1 MPNLQ
6 ALCQA
11 GVVFEQA
18 WAHPTCTPTRASLLT
33 GQYGSRSQVLQ
44 VDDVLAPSTPN
55 LLQRLQQG
63 SNPYSVAVI
72 GKWHVSGAN
81 PDPNA
86 PAQYGASHYA
96 GFLTGAL
103 PDYSDWRITVNG
115 STSRTTTYATTELT
129 DRAIAWLSSASSQT
143 QPWFLWLAYSAPHT
157 PFHTPPAALHTQ
169 QGLKDGSATD
179 SRTQYFAAAEALDHE
194 FGRLLATLP
203 ASVLAK
209 TTIVFMGDNGTPAA
223 VIQSPYSRNM
233 AKDTLYEGG
242 IRVPLVVAGAEVSRT
257 GARETALVNSADL
270 FATWATLAQRSDSL
284 PADSLSFAPALK
296 SSGFSGRSHA
306 LIEFRKDGQL
316 QSAIRDAR
324 YKLIEQQNGRREL
337 YDLSLDPYE
346 STDLLASG
354 STAALDAIVT
364 TLVNRR
370 AEMQR

>member
-6 ALCQA
+6 ALCA
-11 GVVFEQA
+11 RGVVFEQA
-18 WAHPTCTPTRASLLT
+18 WAHPTCTPTRASLLS
-33 GQYGSRSQVLQ
+33 GQYGSRTNVLQ
-44 VDDVLAPSTPN
+44 VDDMLATSTPTV
-55 LLQRLQQG
+55 LQRLQQG

-81 PDPNA
+81 PDPNS
-86 PAQYGASHYA
+86 PALYGASHYA

-103 PDYSDWRITVNG
+103 SDYSDWRITVNG

-129 DRAIAWLSSASSQT
+129 DRAIAWLESARAKS
-143 QPWFLWLAYSAPHT
+143 QPWFLWLAYNAPHT

-203 ASVLAK
+203 ASVLAQ

-223 VIQSPYSRNM
+223 VIQSPYSRTK

-242 IRVPLVVAGAEVSRT
+242 IRVPLVVAGAQVSRQ
-257 GARETALVNSADL
+257 GVRESALINSSDL
-270 FATWATLAQRSDSL
+270 FATWATLAQRTEGL
-284 PADSLSFAPALK
+284 PADSVSFTPALER
-296 SSGFSGRSHA
+296 SGFSGRSHA
-306 LIEFRKDGQL
+306 YIDFRKDGVL
-316 QSAIRDAR
+316 QTAIRDAR
-324 YKLIEQQNGRREL
+324 YKLIEQQSGQREL

-346 STDLLASG
+346 STNLLASG
-354 STAALDAIVT
+354 STPALDAIVSA
-364 TLVNRR
+364 LVAKRS
-370 AEMQR
+370 ELQR